1 MMEIVNLILII
12 LGKILVVIGLICD
25 LAASILMIRF
35 PNFYVRLHALTVGS
49 IGGAFVPMIGAGLIA
64 LGSPFLGGLRFFLA
78 GGAFLAAFF
87 TFILGGAGSH
97 AIARATYRSRSAVMK
112 PCFVDQ
118 LGEDKGGGEC

>member
-1 MMEIVNLILII
+1 MIDILNLILII
-12 LGKILVVIGLICD
+12 IGKILVVIGLICD

-64 LGSPFLGGLRFFLA
+64 LGSTFLGNLRWFLA
-78 GGAFLAAFF
+78 GGSFTTAFF

-97 AIARATYRSRSAVMK
+97 AIARATYRSKSAVMK
-112 PCFVDQ
+112 PCYVDQ
-118 LGEDKGGGEC
+118 LAEDKGGTEC